1 VSAPPA
7 TDPLQLRF
15 EEIARYRPWALLAPY
30 VEHDL
35 ADPPVPAP
43 GELAELGPGP
53 RAPTCAVVAE
63 IAAAGPDGVLRLGLA
78 GGGVHVLGT
87 WDAAAGTVAVE
98 VVSPRGSVSL
108 PARVGDAAPSS
119 HLTGIAVVVNSD
131 HVTVLVR
138 TGSGDDA
145 SDWRPVLTEADRVRE
160 LVELCDPAVLGALRY
175 VHGSSGEV
183 RLARLQAGYSGQV
196 GVRDPQVVRT
206 ADGRPL
212 VRDGKVWLTL
222 TDAGFGFLSR
232 AHWGVW
238 TLDLADPTRLE
249 QVGAL
254 FFARDGL
261 VLGDHAGQLVVDE
274 ATGTTTV
281 LVSSWGDFS
290 PEVGVHVRHLTTE
303 EDLLSG
309 VHVLESHR
317 LELPTRQSSC
327 WDPTLARVDG
337 RWHLGFVECLTFG
350 PPRYVFRPALARTDD
365 DDPTRGLVRVG
376 ADEVRRQTEGTVLQ
390 RFGDRWY
397 LLASDRDA
405 ADYPVYDPATMVRTG
420 SLRAP
425 YGTNIPHPMVL
436 PNGLPGQAPWWLVT
450 FDGTTWHEDVLGYG
464 THGDVLVM
472 AGVPAPAEEPGRGAP
487 GGLGRLARGVLRRL
501 GGRPP
506 A

>member
-1 VSAPPA
+1 MSAPTA
-7 TDPLQLRF
+7 TDPRHLRF
-15 EEIARYRPWALLAPY
+15 DQLARYRPWALLAPY

-35 ADPPVPAP
+35 AGPPAPAP

-53 RAPTCAVVAE
+53 RAPYCAVVAE
-63 IAAAGPDGVLRLGLA
+63 IADAGPDGVLRLGLA
-78 GGGVHVLGT
+78 GGGVRVLGT

-98 VVSPRGSVSL
+98 VESTRGSVSL
-108 PARVGDAAPSS
+108 PARVAGGPPSG
-119 HLTGIAVVVNSD
+119 LPTGIAVVVNAN

-138 TGSGDDA
+138 TGPGDGA
-145 SDWRPVLTEADRVRE
+145 ADWRPVLTEADRVRE
-160 LVELCDPAVLGALRY
+160 LVELRDPAVLGALRY
-175 VHGSSGEV
+175 VHGSSGEL
-183 RLARLQAGYSGQV
+183 RLARLRAGWSGEV

-206 ADGRPL
+206 ADGEPL

-222 TDAGFGFLSR
+222 TNAGFGFFSR

-249 QVGAL
+249 QVGAV

-274 ATGTTTV
+274 STGTTTV
-281 LVSSWGDFS
+281 LVSSWGNFS
-290 PEVGVHVRHLTTE
+290 PEVGVHVRHLTTH

-317 LELPTRQSSC
+317 LELPTPQTSC

-337 RWHLGFVECLTFG
+337 HWHLGFVECSSFG
-350 PPRYVFRPALARTDD
+350 PPRFVFRPALARTDD

-376 ADEVRRQTEGTVLQ
+376 ADEVHQQTEGTVLQ

-405 ADYPVYDPATMVRTG
+405 GDYPVYDPVTMVRDG
-420 SLRAP
+420 SLQAP
-425 YGTNIPHPMVL
+425 YGTNIPHPMVV
-436 PNGLPGQAPWWLVT
+436 PNGRPGQAPWWLLS
-450 FDGTTWHEDVLGYG
+450 FDGTPWHEEVLGYG
-464 THGDVLVM
+464 THGDFLVM
-472 AGVPAPAEEPGRGAP
+472 AGHPQAAGLPE
-487 GGLGRLARGVLRRL
+487 GGLGRLARGVRRRL
-501 GGRPP
+501 GGAGRG
-506 A
+506 